1 MGEPPTISA
10 AKVVLELVL
19 EEPRPSD
26 LELLRALDRLAAAYH
41 EIREEEC
48 RCLTDADPPD
58 QNYNAL
64 RKEIGKR
71 FSDFGYYKAAGFTE
85 QLNEEPLIGDAVDDL
100 VDLVQDLRSALWY
113 FENSGA
119 EDAYWFL
126 RLQYFHWA
134 RHLRELALY
143 LHTREFG

>member
-19 EEPRPSD
+19 KEPRPSD
-26 LELLRALDRLAAAYH
+26 VELLRALDRLAAAYH

-48 RCLTDADPPD
+48 RCLTDAFPPD
-58 QNYNAL
+58 QDYKAL
-64 RKEIGKR
+64 YKEIGKR
-71 FSDFGYYKAAGFTE
+71 FSDFGNYTAASFTKHID
-85 QLNEEPLIGDAVDDL
+85 EEPLIGDAIDDL
-100 VDLVQDLRSALWY
+100 VDLAKDLRSALWY
-113 FENSGA
+113 FENSGP

-126 RLQYFHWA
+126 RLHYFHWA

-143 LHTREFG
+143 LHTRGFG